1 MCCVWL
7 QNYLTTT
14 ETKHTQLITLILYE
28 KGRGIGM
35 AFATEKKKKKKQT
48 KRNWVVIFQNLEN
61 LSFGESSLEGQ
72 AEGQTQVKD
81 QGLLA
86 ISFLLSLKSFLFIL
100 CL

>member
-35 AFATEKKKKKKQT
+35 AFATEKKKKTNKQ
-48 KRNWVVIFQNLEN
+48 REI
-61 LSFGESSLEGQ
+61 G
-72 AEGQTQVKD
+72 
-81 QGLLA
+81 
-86 ISFLLSLKSFLFIL
+86 
-100 CL
+100 

>member
-35 AFATEKKKKKKQT
+35 AFATEKKKKQT
-48 KRNWVVIFQNLEN
+48 NKEKLGSDIPEFR
-61 LSFGESSLEGQ
+61 
-72 AEGQTQVKD
+72 
-81 QGLLA
+81 
-86 ISFLLSLKSFLFIL
+86 KSKFW
-100 CL
+100 